1 MKRILTAFIS
11 ALVSLGLLSSALAAQ
26 VTAAR
31 FAQNPLITVNSS
43 PTLAGNVNGPS
54 IIRVP
59 DWVAHPLGKYY
70 LYFANHK
77 GRFIRL
83 AYANSVT
90 GPWKIY
96 DPGVLQVKDTA
107 FYRPQ
112 PDPSNGSIYTHVA
125 SPEIYIDQQQKRII
139 LWAHG
144 MWTDGKAWPGATGA
158 DPISEREWLSN
169 NHYEQFTQSF
179 ESTDGL
185 HFTSHPAIT
194 KHSYLRVF
202 KSGDTFYGVARSGKL
217 YRSKDPFAEF
227 EPGAE
232 LFRDSPDA
240 GRVRH
245 TALLRRGDT
254 LYVFFTAIGDAP
266 EHIQVSKV
274 DQSKPWAEWKAGP
287 PEEVLTSEASYE
299 CAALPL
305 TPSRAGDIDTPVHQL
320 RDPAIF
326 EESGKVYLFYS
337 ICGEQGLA
345 GAEITL
351 P

>member
-1 MKRILTAFIS
+1 MKRTLTLLLI
-11 ALVSLGLLSSALAAQ
+11 ALIAPALSAQ
-26 VTAAR
+26 VTATR
-31 FAQNPLITVNSS
+31 FAQNPLITVDSS

-59 DWVAHPLGKYY
+59 DWVDHPLGRYY

-77 GRFIRL
+77 GKFIRL

-96 DPGVLQVKDTA
+96 EQGVLHVKDTA

-112 PDPSNGSIYTHVA
+112 PDPPNGSLYTHVA
-125 SPEIYIDQQQKRII
+125 SPEIYIDRQQKKII

-144 MWTDGKAWPGATGA
+144 MWTNGKAWPDAASGDQA
-158 DPISEREWLSN
+158 SERQWLID

-179 ESTDGL
+179 ESSDGL

-202 KSGDTFYGVARSGKL
+202 KDRETFYGVARGGKL
-217 YRSKDPFAEF
+217 FRSKSPFAEF
-227 EPGAE
+227 EPGTD
-232 LFRDSPDA
+232 LFRDSTYA

-245 TALLRRGDT
+245 TALLRRGNT

-266 EHIQVSKV
+266 EHIQVAKV
-274 DQSKPWAEWKAGP
+274 DLSKDWTEWRAGP
-287 PEEVLTSEASYE
+287 AVDVLTSQASYE
-299 CAALPL
+299 CADLPL
-305 TPSRAGDIDTPVHQL
+305 SPSKAGDIDKPVHQL
-320 RDPAIF
+320 RDPGIF
-326 EESGKVYLFYS
+326 EEKGKVYLFYS

-345 GAEITL
+345 AAEITL

>member
-1 MKRILTAFIS
+1 MKRNLMLLSFS
-11 ALVSLGLLSSALAAQ
+11 LFLLGLFSPALAAQ
-26 VTAAR
+26 VTATR

-43 PTLAGNVNGPS
+43 ATLAGNVNGPS

-59 DWVAHPLGKYY
+59 AWVDHPLGKYY

-77 GRFIRL
+77 GKFIRL
-83 AYANSVT
+83 AYADSVT

-96 DPGVLQVKDTA
+96 EPGVLHVKDTA

-112 PDPSNGSIYTHVA
+112 PDPPNGSLYTHVA
-125 SPEIYIDQQQKRII
+125 SPEIYIDQKEKKII

-144 MWTDGKAWPGATGA
+144 MWTDGKAWPGASAG
-158 DPISEREWLSN
+158 DHISEREWLAE

-179 ESTDGL
+179 ESADGL
-185 HFTSHPAIT
+185 HFISHPAIT
-194 KHSYLRVF
+194 KHSYLRIF
-202 KSGDTFYGVARSGKL
+202 KSGDTFYGVARGGKL

-227 EPGAE
+227 EPGTE

-254 LYVFFTAIGDAP
+254 LYVFFSAIGDTP

-274 DQSKPWAEWKAGP
+274 DLTKDWSEWKASP
-287 PEEVLTSEASYE
+287 PTDVLISETRYE
-299 CAALPL
+299 CTALP
-305 TPSRAGDIDTPVHQL
+305 PSPSKAGDIDTPVHQL
-320 RDPAIF
+320 RDPGIF
-326 EESGKVYLFYS
+326 EENGKVYLFYS

-345 GAEITL
+345 AAEVAL
-351 P
+351 H

>member
-1 MKRILTAFIS
+1 MKRVLTFLAVTFF
-11 ALVSLGLLSSALAAQ
+11 LLGLLSPALAAQ
-26 VTAAR
+26 VTVGR
-31 FAQNPLITVNSS
+31 FAQNPLITVDSS

-59 DWVAHPLGKYY
+59 GWVNHPLGKYY

-77 GRFIRL
+77 GKFIRL

-96 DPGVLQVKDTA
+96 EPGVLHVKDTA

-112 PDPSNGSIYTHVA
+112 PDPSNGSLYTHVA
-125 SPEIYIDQQQKRII
+125 SPEIYIDQKQKKII

-158 DPISEREWLSN
+158 DPISEREWLIS

-185 HFTSHPAIT
+185 HFTSHSAIT

-202 KSGDTFYGVARSGKL
+202 KDRDTFYGVAREGKL

-227 EPGAE
+227 EAGPG
-232 LFRDSPDA
+232 LFRDSALA

-254 LYVFFTAIGDAP
+254 LYVFFTVIGDAP

-274 DQSKPWAEWKAGP
+274 DLTKDWSEWKASP
-287 PEEVLTSEASYE
+287 PTEVLTSEASYE
-299 CAALPL
+299 CSALP
-305 TPSRAGDIDTPVHQL
+305 PSPSKAGDIDTPVHQL
-320 RDPAIF
+320 RDPGIF
-326 EESGKVYLFYS
+326 EENGKVYLFYS

-345 GAEITL
+345 AAEVTL
-351 P
+351 H